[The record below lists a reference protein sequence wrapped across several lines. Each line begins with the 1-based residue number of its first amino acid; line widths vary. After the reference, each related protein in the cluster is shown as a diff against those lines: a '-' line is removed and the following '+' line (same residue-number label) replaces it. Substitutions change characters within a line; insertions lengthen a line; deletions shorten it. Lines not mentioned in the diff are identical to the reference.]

1 MAKVKISFGKPKEG
15 QKIAVYR
22 RVAGKVSMIGETTGS
37 YLYDSHPVSGRK
49 AAYYAKGVA
58 VDTAKYLDSEN
69 SREVFVSVPANTA
82 RVTAKQDGDRRV
94 KVTWKKVKNASAYY
108 IYRSKKKDTGF
119 AQVAKVSASKLV
131 YVDKKVKANQTYYYK
146 VVSDRNSFYST
157 GKSSKAVKVA
167 KLPDN
172 TKKVTAKQDGAK
184 RVKISWK
191 KVKGAVRYHI
201 YRSAKKNSGFA
212 RIAKVSASKH
222 VYVDKKA
229 KAGKTYYYKVVT
241 EGKGNYSSGKVSNAV
256 KVKK

>member
-1 MAKVKISFGKPKEG
+1 M
-15 QKIAVYR
+15 
-22 RVAGKVSMIGETTGS
+22 
-37 YLYDSHPVSGRK
+37 
-49 AAYYAKGVA
+49 
-58 VDTAKYLDSEN
+58 
-69 SREVFVSVPANTA
+69 
-82 RVTAKQDGDRRV
+82 

-212 RIAKVSASKH
+212 RIAKVSASKQ